1 MMDDNRVQHLEPD
14 VERVDTVRIENIL
27 AMNVTFACSECEQT
41 SRQEIEP
48 ATRHVVCTSCQHA
61 IAVSLPKDAADELD
75 RCLVCGC
82 KELYARKDFSQRLG
96 LAIVVAA
103 MVLSSIAWGF
113 HWRYTT
119 YGILFAA
126 ALIDVALYFSVGN
139 LLQCYRCRAEYR
151 GLPGLDQREPFDL
164 ETHEKFRQQAARLA
178 EAGSTAAEATR
189 RVE

>member
-1 MMDDNRVQHLEPD
+1 
-14 VERVDTVRIENIL
+14 
-27 AMNVTFACSECEQT
+27 MNVTFACPQCDQT
-41 SRQEIEP
+41 TRQEIEP
-48 ATRHVVCTSCQHA
+48 ATRQVVCTSCQHA
-61 IAVSLPKDAADELD
+61 ITSLPPDAAEPLR

-82 KELYARKDFSQRLG
+82 GELFVRKNFSQRLG
-96 LAIVVAA
+96 LTIVVAA

-126 ALIDVALYFSVGN
+126 ALIDVILYFSVGN

-151 GLPGLDQREPFDL
+151 GLPELDLGEPFSL

-178 EAGSTAAEATR
+178 EANATTAEAAR
-189 RVE
+189 LK